1 MKTIYSLF
9 NCQYDV
15 FKSQGQVTRLY
26 VEVEL
31 VGDILVLIDG
41 TQFGSLQSLILTS
54 RVWRVFCLIENQQ
67 VSFLVGYGFFN

>member
-9 NCQYDV
+9 KCQYDV

-31 VGDILVLIDG
+31 IGDILVLIDG
-41 TQFGSLQSLILTS
+41 TQGGSLQSLILTS
-54 RVWRVFCLIENQQ
+54 R
-67 VSFLVGYGFFN
+67 G